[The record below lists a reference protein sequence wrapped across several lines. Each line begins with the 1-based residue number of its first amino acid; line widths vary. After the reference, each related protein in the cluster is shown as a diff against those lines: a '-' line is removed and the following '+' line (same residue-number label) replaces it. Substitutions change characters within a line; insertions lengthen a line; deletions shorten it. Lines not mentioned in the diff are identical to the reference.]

1 MAALRSRTSKFFAWI
16 LVGLL
21 VLGLAGF
28 GIQDVLRSSGNYE
41 IALIGD
47 QEITPEQYYR
57 MVQQE
62 TTNLSNRMGAPLT
75 IQQAN
80 TFGVKQI
87 ALQKLITF
95 SLIDQ
100 ASRDLGVSR
109 GDIGLLESIE
119 ENPVFFDISG
129 KFSRDVY
136 ERLLRSSSLK
146 SEEYEKI
153 LRNELSRALVLSIAD
168 TNVKVPES
176 VLKTIR
182 KFLTEKRSVNVVTI
196 SKNNIVENL
205 AYPNSDEIKDFY
217 SENPDLFT
225 QPITRRI
232 SYALLSPGM
241 LLDDQIVTELEITKV
256 FQDREKEYSVNE
268 KRDIDRLIFSS
279 ESDALK
285 AYDSIQSGE
294 ISFNEIVERR
304 NLSLEDVSLGLT
316 TEVLFD
322 EPLKKVLF
330 SSNQLGI
337 YGPIKIDLGS
347 ALYRIN
353 SIFPAKIKEL
363 PEVYDIIK
371 NELAVKKSIDYID
384 SLISNLNDEIAGGI
398 SLTELK
404 ELAGMV
410 LNQLDVF
417 EGAALPTFAE
427 DSAFLDALESS
438 DSYPSDII
446 TLKDGSIMSLQLD
459 KEIQPFLR
467 DLEIVEAE
475 VTELV
480 QKDKL
485 KVLLNEEVNLFLKEL
500 QSEEQILEKATEKGF
515 KSSAGISYSRFDE
528 SNEFPSKMIS
538 DIFELRKFEVET
550 LVENEKAYIV
560 QFLESSN
567 TLEEA
572 VESLALKTEI
582 SNQLR
587 NSINQDILNSVLNG
601 LQEKYQIK
609 INEKNIAQMDT
620 RFQ

>member
-1 MAALRSRTSKFFAWI
+1 M
-16 LVGLL
+16 
-21 VLGLAGF
+21 
-28 GIQDVLRSSGNYE
+28 
-41 IALIGD
+41 
-47 QEITPEQYYR
+47 
-57 MVQQE
+57 
-62 TTNLSNRMGAPLT
+62 
-75 IQQAN
+75 
-80 TFGVKQI
+80 
-87 ALQKLITF
+87 
-95 SLIDQ
+95 
-100 ASRDLGVSR
+100 
-109 GDIGLLESIE
+109 
-119 ENPVFFDISG
+119 
-129 KFSRDVY
+129 
-136 ERLLRSSSLK
+136 
-146 SEEYEKI
+146 
-153 LRNELSRALVLSIAD
+153 LSIAD

-256 FQDREKEYSVNE
+256 FQDREKEYTVKE

-353 SIFPAKIKEL
+353 SISPAKIKEL

-371 NELAVKKSIDYID
+371 DELAVKKSINYID

-467 DLEIVEAE
+467 NLEIVEAE

-500 QSEEQILEKATEKGF
+500 QNKEQILEKATEKGF
-515 KSSAGISYSRFDE
+515 KSSASISYSRFDE
-528 SNEFPSKMIS
+528 TNEFPSKMIS

-550 LVENEKAYIV
+550 LVENQKAYIV

-609 INEKNIAQMDT
+609 INEKNIAQMDA